1 MTDSKASGGSNGNG
15 TRAIST
21 TSTITIGIAIAILG
35 SIAGFA
41 VAWGTQAQAIEDHCD
56 NTGIHWDKGTLDQ
69 EYVPRPEI
77 QAELRHINAT
87 LQRLETKIDKL

>member
-1 MTDSKASGGSNGNG
+1 MANGTSSSNGNG
-15 TRAIST
+15 TRAFSQ
-21 TSTITIGIAIAILG
+21 TSTITVGIAMTIIGL
-35 SIAGFA
+35 IAGLA
-41 VAWGTQAQAIEDHCD
+41 VAWGTQSQVIEDHCD

-87 LQRLETKIDKL
+87 LERLEGKIDKL